1 MKKTDAKKLILEK
14 SIDLFYK
21 HGFVRASIRDIVR
34 SVGINNSTVY
44 THFTNKDQILYTI
57 IQDIGA
63 KLLKELRKALEK
75 HDDPVE
81 CLYEMIF
88 RQSCLVKEKRK
99 ELKIYIE
106 EQYQLPEP
114 FKSLAIK
121 QQRQIYDIYYD
132 KICELE
138 DRSLLQQGIDKTVV
152 IFSAFSMM
160 NWTCR
165 WYKENGKLSI
175 EEVANN
181 SASIFFNGILTEK
194 KRFS

>member
-1 MKKTDAKKLILEK
+1 MKKTDTKKLILEK

-34 SVGINNSTVY
+34 DVGITNSAVY

-57 IQDIGA
+57 IQDIGS
-63 KLLKELRKALEK
+63 KLLKELHEALEK
-75 HDDPVE
+75 HDDPVK

-99 ELKIYIE
+99 EIKIYIE

-121 QQRQIYDIYYD
+121 QQRQIYDIYYN

-152 IFSAFSMM
+152 VFSAFSMM
-160 NWTCR
+160 NWACR

-181 SASIFFNGILTEK
+181 SASILFNGILTEK